1 MGKIVVV
8 ASVIITPY
16 PLLNGSVSSAR
27 TTEDFAKSVIGHLIH
42 TWREGNAVDVDTKSF
57 CNITNSFA
65 QNSHANCIQ
74 TSNFTRTSIWP
85 NRSQQIKTQGH
96 FSTKKLA
103 A

>member
-65 QNSHANCIQ
+65 QNSNSQVDVAWSSIRSVVALGN
-74 TSNFTRTSIWP
+74 TRAL
-85 NRSQQIKTQGH
+85 G
-96 FSTKKLA
+96 KLRFC
-103 A
+103 